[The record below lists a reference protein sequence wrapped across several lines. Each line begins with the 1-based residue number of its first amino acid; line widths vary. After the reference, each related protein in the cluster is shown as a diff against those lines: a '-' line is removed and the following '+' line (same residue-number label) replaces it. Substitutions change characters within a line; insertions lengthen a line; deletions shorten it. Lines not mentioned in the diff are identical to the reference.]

1 MGPGPSNRVDM
12 LQANL
17 GWIQYVHPGWHP
29 LLAQLLFAIGEIDPT
44 LKVVAAKQKFGS
56 LRVRLDRYDDRAY
69 ALIDKATSES
79 LKTCE
84 HCGEAADLRND
95 GGYYVTLCDRHAGGS
110 QRATTS
116 PSLSIRLIRK
126 CK

>member
-1 MGPGPSNRVDM
+1 M
-12 LQANL
+12 LNANL
-17 GWIQYVHPGWHP
+17 GWTEHVHPGWRP
-29 LLAQLLFAIGEIDPT
+29 LLERLLFAISEIDPT
-44 LKVVAAKQKFGS
+44 LKVVDAKQKFGS

-84 HCGEAADLRND
+84 HCGETAELRND

-110 QRATTS
+110 RRATTS
-116 PSLSIRLIRK
+116 PSLSIRLVRK
-126 CK
+126 RK